1 MITTLTNN
9 AKAALLIML
18 GMTLLSSNDAIM
30 KLSSETLGIGQ
41 MLFIRGLIA
50 VAIFSLAL
58 RINGKPIIADVV
70 ISKWIVVRALCE
82 CGGTICFITG
92 LSLLPIATAST
103 LVWTSPIFLTIAAAL
118 ILRERVTA
126 ARWWA
131 VLVGFT
137 GVVLVTNPGSAD
149 FSLAMLLPLATALF
163 ICFRDM
169 VTRKIDPSH
178 HSLYVTWT
186 TLVTVTA
193 AGLLI
198 SFLDW
203 RPIAVTQIVWLGAS
217 AILMSLAFFIQI
229 TAVRLGELSFIAPFA
244 YSGILIAVFYG
255 AVVWGELPGVPT
267 IIGIVLI
274 VLSGL
279 FILSHQTRSPTKG
292 APAVSD

>member
-1 MITTLTNN
+1 M
-9 AKAALLIML
+9 
-18 GMTLLSSNDAIM
+18 
-30 KLSSETLGIGQ
+30 
-41 MLFIRGLIA
+41 
-50 VAIFSLAL
+50 
-58 RINGKPIIADVV
+58 
-70 ISKWIVVRALCE
+70 RALCE

-163 ICFRDM
+163 ICLRDM

-186 TLVTVTA
+186 TLVAVTA

-255 AVVWGELPGVPT
+255 AVVWGELPGAT
-267 IIGIVLI
+267 MIIGIVLI
-274 VLSGL
+274 VLSGF

-292 APAVSD
+292 TPAVSD

>member
-1 MITTLTNN
+1 MITTLTDN

-118 ILRERVTA
+118 ILRERVTP

-198 SFLDW
+198 PFLDW

-255 AVVWGELPGVPT
+255 VVVWGELPGAT
-267 IIGIVLI
+267 MIIGIVLI
-274 VLSGL
+274 VLSGF

-292 APAVSD
+292 TPAVSD